1 VIGVDFSDA
10 DYRLRSQKTGRE
22 IVLDAEFESIVVA
35 AQSGAEWAWSR
46 LYHSV
51 ARQVLGYLRGQGAK
65 EPEDLLGEV
74 FLQVAKGIG
83 GFSGTE
89 AGFRSWVFTIAHHRI
104 IDERRRRRRH
114 PVDPVETVADQVAA
128 TPSSADQ
135 ALDTLATERVRDLVD
150 RLAPAQ
156 RDVMMLRI
164 VGGMTVAETAQ
175 VLGRSLGGV
184 KALQRRAIA
193 SLRRLIE
200 AEGVSL

>member
-1 VIGVDFSDA
+1 M
-10 DYRLRSQKTGRE
+10 
-22 IVLDAEFESIVVA
+22 LDAEFESIVVA

-104 IDERRRRRRH
+104 IDERRRQRRH

-135 ALDTLATERVRDLVD
+135 ALNTLATERVRDLVD

>member
-1 VIGVDFSDA
+1 M
-10 DYRLRSQKTGRE
+10 
-22 IVLDAEFESIVVA
+22 LDAEFESIVVA

-175 VLGRSLGGV
+175 ALGRSLGGV

>member
-1 VIGVDFSDA
+1 MIGVDFSDA